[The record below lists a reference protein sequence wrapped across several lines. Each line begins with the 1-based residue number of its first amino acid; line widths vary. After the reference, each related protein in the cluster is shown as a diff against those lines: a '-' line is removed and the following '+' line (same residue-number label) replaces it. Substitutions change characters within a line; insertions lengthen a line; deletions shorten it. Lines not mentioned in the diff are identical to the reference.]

1 MALTIHSSQC
11 RFAAWL
17 NLGVGLGKGTSVNT
31 SQKGELARS
40 IAWMLCSHAAHGL
53 STASIKGVG
62 EITLRDGLI
71 VAAAAIGSKH
81 KNAWLLER
89 EVEPDGWSDSSVDLM
104 IYRVSGQNELLVGGT
119 ELKWWRQKDKGNASN
134 RRRDLVK
141 DFLRAAALYT
151 LSESFSFVALLATK
165 ESWDATTDTRG
176 KDKAVLDKLKSGVS
190 EHWNIRDLSPSPSI
204 KAAVR
209 LLRKKAPVTTAFRT
223 KLLTSCSLSDQD
235 GLDCV
240 ARVWEVQKTQ
250 NSRWAIDPDDYD
262 FIRDST

>member
-1 MALTIHSSQC
+1 MNA
-11 RFAAWL
+11 
-17 NLGVGLGKGTSVNT
+17 
-31 SQKGELARS
+31 SQKSELARA

-104 IYRVSGQNELLVGGT
+104 IYRDSGQNPSLIGGA
-119 ELKWWRQKDKGNASN
+119 ELKWWRQKDKNNASN
-134 RRRDLVK
+134 RRRDLIK
-141 DFLRAAALYT
+141 DLLRAAALYT

-176 KDKAVLDKLKSGVS
+176 KDKALLDKLKSDSS
-190 EHWNIRDLSPSPSI
+190 EHWNIRDLSGSPSI
-204 KAAVR
+204 KTAVR
-209 LLRKKAPVTTAFRT
+209 LLRNKVPVTTAFRT
-223 KLLTSCSLSDQD
+223 KLLTACSLSDQS
-235 GLDCV
+235 GIECV

-250 NSRWAIDPDDYD
+250 NSRWAVDPDDYD

>member
-1 MALTIHSSQC
+1 M
-11 RFAAWL
+11 
-17 NLGVGLGKGTSVNT
+17 NT
-31 SQKGELARS
+31 NQKSELARA

-89 EVEPDGWSDSSVDLM
+89 EVEPDGWSDSNVDLM
-104 IYRVSGQNELLVGGT
+104 VYRVSGENQSLVGGT

-134 RRRDLVK
+134 RRRDLIK
-141 DFLRAAALYT
+141 DLLRAAALYT

-165 ESWDATTDTRG
+165 ESWDATTDTHG
-176 KDKAVLDKLKSGVS
+176 KDKALLDKLKSESS
-190 EHWNIRDLSPSPSI
+190 EHWNIRDLSSSPSI

-209 LLRKKAPVTTAFRT
+209 LLRNKVPVTTAFRT
-223 KLLTSCSLSDQD
+223 KLLTACSLSDQS
-235 GLDCV
+235 GIECV

-250 NSRWAIDPDDYD
+250 NSRWAVDPDDFN
-262 FIRDST
+262 FIQDSV

>member
-1 MALTIHSSQC
+1 M
-11 RFAAWL
+11 
-17 NLGVGLGKGTSVNT
+17 NT
-31 SQKGELARS
+31 NQKSELARA

-89 EVEPDGWSDSSVDLM
+89 EVEPDGWSDSNVDLM
-104 IYRVSGQNELLVGGT
+104 VYRVSGENKSLVGGT

-134 RRRDLVK
+134 RRRDLIK
-141 DFLRAAALYT
+141 DLLRAAALYT

-176 KDKAVLDKLKSGVS
+176 KDKALLDKLKSESS
-190 EHWNIRDLSPSPSI
+190 EHWNIRDLSSSPSI

-209 LLRKKAPVTTAFRT
+209 LLRNKVPVTTAFRT
-223 KLLTSCSLSDQD
+223 KLLNACSLSDQS
-235 GLDCV
+235 GIECV

-250 NSRWAIDPDDYD
+250 NSRWAVDPDDFN
-262 FIRDST
+262 FIQDSV

>member
-1 MALTIHSSQC
+1 M
-11 RFAAWL
+11 
-17 NLGVGLGKGTSVNT
+17 NT
-31 SQKGELARS
+31 NQKSELARA

-89 EVEPDGWSDSSVDLM
+89 EVEPDGWSDSNVDLM
-104 IYRVSGQNELLVGGT
+104 VYRVSGDNQSLVGGT

-134 RRRDLVK
+134 RRRDLIK
-141 DFLRAAALYT
+141 DLLRAAALYT

-176 KDKAVLDKLKSGVS
+176 KDKALLDKLKSESS
-190 EHWNIRDLSPSPSI
+190 EHWNIRDLSSSPSI

-209 LLRKKAPVTTAFRT
+209 LLRKKVPVTTAFRT
-223 KLLTSCSLSDQD
+223 KLLTACSLSDQS
-235 GLDCV
+235 GIECV

-250 NSRWAIDPDDYD
+250 NSRWVVDLDDFN
-262 FIRDST
+262 FIQDSV